1 MRTARLFTVSQHA
14 PTGFPLFRTDKIP
27 WLFQYFLPSHF
38 SRFSSP
44 SGNPDRG
51 GVPARGVPAQ
61 VLPSPLWTE
70 WQTGAKIL
78 PCPKLRLRA
87 VKTSVHSHSCFKVF
101 LKLFQFSGSSTCGNF
116 GFNISCSW
124 SWRLDIGLATRKV
137 LIIKDN
143 RQRSLICFHNS
154 LSWF

>member
-1 MRTARLFTVSQHA
+1 MWFSLTFPVCSKFPDFSCGKCLLIF
-14 PTGFPLFRTDKIP
+14 PGFPVGTLTEGV
-27 WLFQYFLPSHF
+27 YLP
-38 SRFSSP
+38 
-44 SGNPDRG
+44 G
-51 GVPARGVPAQ
+51 GCTCLGVVPARGVPAQ
-61 VLPSPLWTE
+61 VLPPPLWTE